1 MSNKSID
8 GLQRR
13 TSTQGGRK
21 VTASIT
27 VKRRTVKKVSVD
39 APKTASN
46 QATTRRKIGIPDTKK
61 DLKALIAENEEL
73 ERKSDVKNKKE
84 NNSVKEFLSEVKDV
98 DPTDLVEVPKS
109 EKAKGWNKKAKKEK
123 TKKKKGKLW
132 KRILLIFI
140 LLIVAGVVGLYFYLN
155 DFVATVTDG
164 GNIINVIFADPDTP
178 LAKDENGRTN
188 ILVFGTEGYSMD
200 NPNYD
205 GGWLT
210 DAMLVLSI
218 NQDNGDV
225 KAVSLPRDL
234 KMERGC
240 TGTAKMN
247 EIYWC
252 EYSKYT
258 NAKKDKKTEEL
269 RREKENQASQN
280 LADAFKKVTGLTIH
294 YRVHVNWDALIKV
307 IDALDGIDVCFYYK
321 TNNCGDDVTAIEVS
335 DKRGLSETGVE
346 KGRRVTYFA
355 YETGKKY
362 HLTGWRALEVA
373 RSRNSHGGYGAG
385 NGNFSREY
393 FQQRIIE
400 ATGRRAKEKN
410 IDIATALS
418 IKAAI
423 GDNVRTTIKD
433 TEIKTLLKLATSLD
447 INSLQTISLQK
458 ANLLTTGTIN
468 GISYV
473 LPRAGT
479 YNYSAIQNYIK
490 RMLSSESFT
499 SEDAQVVVL
508 NGTAV
513 TGIANK
519 EKTTLENKGYAVAST
534 GNAPSDL
541 SGFDG
546 IKVYQKNLKMTK
558 TAAALHTLYN
568 VDLITDIPESL
579 KSFEGDFI
587 VIVGNGPH

>member
-21 VTASIT
+21 ITANT
-27 VKRRTVKKVSVD
+27 AVKRQTAKKISVD
-39 APKTASN
+39 APTTASKK
-46 QATTRRKIGIPDTKK
+46 ATTRRTIGIPDNKK

-73 ERKSDVKNKKE
+73 DRKSEKKE
-84 NNSVKEFLSEVKDV
+84 KNSVKEFLSEVKDV

-109 EKAKGWNKKAKKEK
+109 EKTKGWNKKAKKEK
-123 TKKKKGKLW
+123 SHKKKGKLW
-132 KRILLIFI
+132 KKILLVFI
-140 LLIVAGVVGLYFYLN
+140 LLLIACAVGLYFYVN

-218 NQDNGDV
+218 NQETGDA

-258 NAKKDKKTEEL
+258 NSKNKTNEL
-269 RREKENQASQN
+269 RKEKENQASQN
-280 LADAFKKVTGLTIH
+280 LADAFKKITGLDIH

-307 IDALDGIDVCFYYK
+307 IDALDGVDVCFYYK
-321 TNNCGDDVTAIEVS
+321 TNNCSDNATAIEVT

-355 YETGKKY
+355 YETGKTY
-362 HLTGWRALEVA
+362 HLSGWRALEVA

-385 NGNFSREY
+385 GGNFSREY

-400 ATGRRAKEKN
+400 ATGRRVKEKN
-410 IDIATALS
+410 LDLATVLS
-418 IKAAI
+418 IKSAI
-423 GDNVRTTIKD
+423 GDNVRTNIQDK
-433 TEIKTLLKLATSLD
+433 EIKTILKLATTLD
-447 INSLQTISLQK
+447 VNNLQTLSLQK

-490 RMLSSESFT
+490 RMMSSEGFT
-499 SEDAQVVVL
+499 SEDAQLVVL

-513 TGIANK
+513 SGLANK
-519 EKTTLENKGYAVAST
+519 EKTALEDKGYTVAST

-541 SGFDG
+541 TGFDG
-546 IKVYQKNLKMTK
+546 VKVYQKNLKMTK
-558 TAAALHTLYN
+558 TAEALRKQYN
-568 VDLITDIPESL
+568 VDHLMTDIPESL